1 MAIVSEYNPTNLSN
15 WLKYDEG
22 VATGVTHETLTLP
35 VGGMISGSVLTA
47 DGELVGTA
55 NAEDAAYILITDLTN
70 WAHAEML
77 ECVVLARG
85 HAIVGREALIFASG
99 VTEVAKETALAAL
112 KEKNIHAVKVLDL
125 A

>member
-15 WLKYDEG
+15 WLQYDEG

-35 VGGMISGSVLTA
+35 VGGMVSGSVLTA
-47 DGELVGTA
+47 DGTLVGTS
-55 NAEDAAYILITDLTN
+55 NAADAAYILITDLTN

-77 ECVVLARG
+77 GCVVLARG
-85 HAIVGREALIFASG
+85 HAIVGREALIFDADI
-99 VTEVAKETALAAL
+99 TTAAKEAALAAL